1 DRDRPHGHP
10 SGALRIEGTE
20 PRTGFPSPHRYY
32 MPWQHGGVLYGYLAA
47 WKFFGDPLYLRICE
61 SAAQCVDYAWV
72 SNWQDPQLGFVAD
85 GLRYYAPVEYAN
97 VPVLPSY
104 FDSTVGV
111 RFGDSPLGGAHSE
124 LLGGLLLLARTTD
137 DPTARALAELRGTL
151 LLQLPLDDGDRWDKW
166 FSVIPA
172 EFDH

>member
-1 DRDRPHGHP
+1 LRGLMRPHGYLTASLQPARAEGWIMQGLVQAFVATGDLRFRDFALDRLHDIIDRDRPHGHP

-104 FDSTVGV
+104 FD
-111 RFGDSPLGGAHSE
+111 
-124 LLGGLLLLARTTD
+124 
-137 DPTARALAELRGTL
+137 
-151 LLQLPLDDGDRWDKW
+151 
-166 FSVIPA
+166 
-172 EFDH
+172 